1 MIMIVLNMMN
11 NHVKYQRT
19 LYLSL
24 FVLSSF
30 GYLRPVTC
38 QTSFSPSSS
47 HPKSCHNAA
56 RTLCEYIRIPI
67 RVLSA
72 LTRLM
77 FQMVDAVVVSLLPLL
92 ALLCCCCCC
101 SMWASISTASVLR
114 SPFRLLFLC
123 NVKCFHNR
131 RTATT
136 TTTMPHD
143 SRILEIHVVLVLPLF

>member
-1 MIMIVLNMMN
+1 MIMIVLSMMN

-38 QTSFSPSSS
+38 QPSFSPPSS

-92 ALLCCCCCC
+92 ALLLLLLLLFNVGFHFHC
-101 SMWASISTASVLR
+101 LR
-114 SPFRLLFLC
+114 SSFSVPPPLPVQCEVFSQSPHS
-123 NVKCFHNR
+123 NNNNNY
-131 RTATT
+131 AT
-136 TTTMPHD
+136 
-143 SRILEIHVVLVLPLF
+143 

>member
-1 MIMIVLNMMN
+1 MYIYYGKNIRCASSIIGTMMMMIMIVLNMMN

-38 QTSFSPSSS
+38 QPSFSPPSS

-77 FQMVDAVVVSLLPLL
+77 FQMVDAVVVSAAAACSAAAVVVVVQCGLPFPLPPFF
-92 ALLCCCCCC
+92 
-101 SMWASISTASVLR
+101 VLR
-114 SPFRLLFLC
+114 SASSSC
-123 NVKCFHNR
+123 
-131 RTATT
+131 A
-136 TTTMPHD
+136 M
-143 SRILEIHVVLVLPLF
+143 